1 MSQKIAYQISQI
13 IFVFT
18 NSFSYFCTRFETYII
33 MILQIIFFTFIAV
46 VTIQLVYYIFIFG
59 KFSFAKPQ
67 TNNPK
72 RIPISVIVCA
82 KNEEENV
89 KNYIPLLINQNYP
102 DFEIVL
108 IDDASSDETL
118 EVFEAFEKQ
127 YSKVKLVKVENIEA
141 FWGNKKFALT
151 MGIKAAKN
159 EYLLFTDADC
169 YPKSTEWINEMSAQ
183 FSQQKTIV
191 LGYGAYEKI
200 KGSFLNKIIRFE
212 TLLTATQYF
221 SWAKVGNPYMGVGR
235 NMAYKREEF
244 FKTNGFIEHM
254 KIRSGDDDL
263 FINEAATASNTT
275 ICYSQESFTF
285 SKSKTTFTEWFK
297 QKRRHVATAKHY
309 KLFDR
314 LQLGLFFLSQILFI
328 LLPFILL
335 AFQYQWI
342 IVVCLIGFRYVF
354 TWISLGFSGGKL
366 KEKDVMYIYPL
377 LEIILI
383 LTQLNVFFTNVFS
396 KPVQWK

>member
-1 MSQKIAYQISQI
+1 MLL
-13 IFVFT
+13 
-18 NSFSYFCTRFETYII
+18 
-33 MILQIIFFTFIAV
+33 ILLCLFIAV
-46 VTIQLVYYIFIFG
+46 VVIQFLYYVVFFG

-67 TNNPK
+67 TSTPK
-72 RIPISVIVCA
+72 RVPISVIVCA

-89 KNYIPLLINQNYP
+89 TNFVPLLAEQNYP
-102 DFEIVL
+102 DYEIVL

-127 YSKVKLVKVENIEA
+127 YSNVKLVKVENNEA

-151 MGIKAAKN
+151 LGIKAAKN

-169 YPKSTEWINEMSAQ
+169 YPKTTEWIKEMSAQ
-183 FSQQKTIV
+183 FTKEKTIV
-191 LGYGAYEKI
+191 LGYGAYERI

-221 SWAKVGNPYMGVGR
+221 SWAKLGKPYMGVGR

-263 FINEAATASNTT
+263 FINEASNSKNTT
-275 ICYSQESFTF
+275 ICFTPESFTF
-285 SKSKTTFTEWFK
+285 SKPKTTFKDWFT

-309 KLFDR
+309 KAFDR
-314 LQLGLFFLSQILFI
+314 MQLAIFYGSQLLFI
-328 LLPFILL
+328 ILPIILL
-335 AFQYQWI
+335 VFQFQWI
-342 IVVCLIGFRYVF
+342 IVTSLIGFRYLF
-354 TWISLGFSGGKL
+354 AWLSLGFSAGKL
-366 KEKDVMYIYPL
+366 KEKDVMYWFPFI
-377 LEIILI
+377 EIILI
-383 LTQLNVFFTNVFS
+383 FTQLNVFVTNTFS
-396 KPVQWK
+396 KPVHWK